1 MTRKTI
7 LFIAL
12 CLGLSQSILVQGV
25 FAQPNKG
32 DDSTDATILDRIRLE
47 SEETTGTIFREP
59 DQVEVKTP
67 LLKAL
72 IQTQVPLSPYQ
83 LDADSARSI
92 SLKDVCQAAL
102 DGNLS
107 IKISNADRE
116 MGRWRFWTNMGQF
129 LPEVVNGVSYQGIRG
144 NYASPFGQIAPA
156 NSPYL
161 VIPNSLNLYLFKGGT
176 ILFGALRASHDYK
189 ALNWSLKGTTND
201 VLFDASKLYY
211 QLVLNN
217 VLLQIRIKGV
227 ELGESLLARNNI
239 LFENG
244 ANTKLDVL
252 QAKTQLSRDRQN
264 LISQQIE
271 RRQSAINL
279 ATALNL
285 DPSVDLL
292 MKDQLVKK
300 VRLVDSSLAINDLVA
315 IAIKNRPELKKY
327 EQLRLAARD
336 HVRVVRG
343 RLLPT
348 VQGTATMAATGA
360 DAVNVQ
366 QAQSSSGSTSGMSA
380 GSFSTSSMVPA
391 GSGASS
397 SPKFTTVEIYQIG
410 INVQWALP
418 GMGTVDAARVQEA
431 KWEARRVQLEGVE
444 QLNKVYKE
452 VREAYLDGIKAESL
466 INETTDYVNSS
477 REQLSVATTRLAEGV
492 DTDLAAVIAQRDYVN
507 ALADKA
513 NAIVSF
519 NTAQVRLLRALGR
532 ITLDTLTSG
541 VPIKD

>member
-12 CLGLSQSILVQGV
+12 CLSANTL
-25 FAQPNKG
+25 AQAAWAQDNH
-32 DDSTDATILDRIRLE
+32 DDSTDAAILDRIRLE

-59 DQVEVKTP
+59 DQVEVKAP

-92 SLKDVCQAAL
+92 SLRDVAQAAL

-107 IKISNADRE
+107 IKISNADKE
-116 MGRWRFWTNMGQF
+116 MGRWHFWSSMGQF
-129 LPEVVNGVSYQGIRG
+129 LPEVINGVSYQGIRG

-176 ILFGALRASHDYK
+176 ILFGAMRARHDYK

-201 VLFDASKLYY
+201 VLFDASRLYY

-239 LFENG
+239 MFENG

-271 RRQSAINL
+271 RRQSAVNL
-279 ATALNL
+279 STALNL

-292 MKDQLVKK
+292 IAEQVIKK
-300 VRLVDSSLAINDLVA
+300 ARLVDSALTINDLVG

-348 VQGTATMAATGA
+348 VQGMATMAATGA

-366 QAQSSSGSTSGMSA
+366 QAQASSGSTSGVSA

-391 GSGASS
+391 GGGTSS
-397 SPKFTTVEIYQIG
+397 NPKFTTVEIYQIG

-418 GMGTVDAARVQEA
+418 GMGTVDAAKVQEA

-532 ITLDTLTSG
+532 ITLDTLTRG